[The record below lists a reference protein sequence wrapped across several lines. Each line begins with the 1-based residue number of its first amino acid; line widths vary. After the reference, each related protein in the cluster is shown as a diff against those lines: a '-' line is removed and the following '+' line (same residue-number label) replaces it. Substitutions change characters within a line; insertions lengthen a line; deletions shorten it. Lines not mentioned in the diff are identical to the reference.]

1 MESPSSVGGGGRNRI
16 LTQRQHQKHQQQHH
30 QNSLLSTPIINNN
43 NNNTVEESTYTS
55 NRFNNCSPS
64 AFPHFP
70 PPPDYPPPENK
81 HSSTCS
87 GSGGRK
93 VHRYPDDTD
102 TIELCLEDETANNT
116 GSRSFNNCV
125 GRRVGGEGGGQH
137 NIDAQ
142 VIYFS
147 FFSLFFSIE
156 KMFNQLKS
164 IFLSGFFLLFFEKI
178 SVFV

>member
-16 LTQRQHQKHQQQHH
+16 LSQRQHQKHQQQHN
-30 QNSLLSTPIINNN
+30 QNSLSTTPIINNN
-43 NNNTVEESTYTS
+43 NNNNNTTEESTYTS

-64 AFPHFP
+64 PFPHFP

-81 HSSTCS
+81 HNSTCI

-93 VHRYPDDTD
+93 VQRYPDDTD
-102 TIELCLEDETANNT
+102 TIELCLEDEPANNT
-116 GSRSFNNCV
+116 GSRSFNNSV
-125 GRRVGGEGGGQH
+125 GRRVGGEGGGQN

-147 FFSLFFSIE
+147 F
-156 KMFNQLKS
+156 
-164 IFLSGFFLLFFEKI
+164 
-178 SVFV
+178 

>member
-16 LTQRQHQKHQQQHH
+16 LSQRQHQKHQQQHN
-30 QNSLLSTPIINNN
+30 QNSISTTPIINNN
-43 NNNTVEESTYTS
+43 NNNNNTVEETTYTS

-64 AFPHFP
+64 PFPHFP

-81 HSSTCS
+81 HNSTCA
-87 GSGGRK
+87 GSGRK
-93 VHRYPDDTD
+93 VQRYPDDTD
-102 TIELCLEDETANNT
+102 TIELCLEDEPANNT
-116 GSRSFNNCV
+116 GSRSFNNSV

-147 FFSLFFSIE
+147 FLIFFCFSRK

-164 IFLSGFFLLFFEKI
+164 I
-178 SVFV
+178 